1 MGEATV
7 QRDAVI
13 IEVGLNEATM
23 PAVNPN
29 VPITPAACADDAM
42 RCRDAGAAVI
52 HWHARD
58 PVTGEQCLDD
68 AELYGEALEP
78 MRAGGLLA
86 YPSYPVDRPDTID
99 ARLAHVWRLR
109 ERQGLELA
117 PIDIGSVTI
126 VLWDGSSHSLVG
138 IEGLRER
145 GLVANSLPFT
155 VDALERASEL
165 GMVPTLG
172 AFDVGFTRTMVMLA
186 EDGRIKPPILHK
198 IFLSGAWAVGP
209 FPSEAAL
216 DLHLAQI
223 PNDLDVEWIAVP
235 YSLGDPE
242 LVERLCRHALER
254 GGGIR
259 VGIGDNAAAYPT
271 ATNADLVEHAAKWAS
286 DAGRPVA
293 SSDDVRQRVGIGAG

>member
-1 MGEATV
+1 M

-13 IEVGLNEATM
+13 VEVGLNEATM
-23 PAVNPN
+23 PAANPN
-29 VPITPAACADDAM
+29 VPITPAACAADAL
-42 RCRDAGAAVI
+42 RCRDAGASVI

-58 PVTGEQCLDD
+58 PITGEQRLDD
-68 AELYGEALEP
+68 AVLYGEALDP

-86 YPSYPVDRPDTID
+86 YPSYPVDCPDTID

-109 ERQGLELA
+109 QFQGLELA
-117 PIDIGSVTI
+117 PVDIGSVTI
-126 VLWDGSSHSLVG
+126 VLWDRASRSLVG
-138 IEGLRER
+138 VEGLRER
-145 GLVANSLPFT
+145 GVVSNTLPFT
-155 VDALERASEL
+155 VDALERAAQL

-186 EDGRIKPPILHK
+186 EDGRLKPPILHK

-223 PNDLDVEWIAVP
+223 PDDLDVEWIAVP
-235 YSLGDPE
+235 YSLDDPD
-242 LVERLCRHALER
+242 LIERLSRHALER

-259 VGIGDNAAAYPT
+259 VGIGDNAAAYPS
-271 ATNADLVEHAAKWAS
+271 ATNADLVEQAAKWAK
-286 DAGRPVA
+286 DAGRPLA
-293 SSDDVRQRVGIGAG
+293 TSDDLRTRLGIGVR

>member
-1 MGEATV
+1 M

-13 IEVGLNEATM
+13 VEVGLNEATM
-23 PAVNPN
+23 PATNPN
-29 VPITPAACADDAM
+29 VPITPAACADDAL
-42 RCRDAGAAVI
+42 RCRDAGASVI

-58 PVTGEQCLDD
+58 PITGEQRLDD
-68 AELYGEALEP
+68 AGLYGEALGP

-99 ARLAHVWRLR
+99 ERLAHVWRLR
-109 ERQGLELA
+109 ELQGLELA

-126 VLWDGSSHSLVG
+126 VLWDGASRSLVG
-138 IEGLRER
+138 VEGLRER

-155 VDALERASEL
+155 IDALQRASEL

-186 EDGRIKPPILHK
+186 ADGRLRSPILHK

-223 PNDLDVEWIAVP
+223 PDDLDVEWIAVP
-235 YSLGDPE
+235 YSLDDPE
-242 LVERLCRHALER
+242 LIERLCRHALQR

-259 VGIGDNAAAYPT
+259 VGIGDNASAYPS
-271 ATNADLVEHAAKWAS
+271 ATNADLVEQAAKWAN
-286 DAGRPVA
+286 DAGRPLA
-293 SSDDVRQRVGIGAG
+293 TSDELRTRLGIGGP